1 MKYFKKIIKKNKL
14 LIRLAVVC
22 LVLIFAGF
30 LFLRYF
36 DAFLEAKFNLNTTNL
51 NTEYLN
57 SKQTILDTSIFNNQ
71 KFKLLRINKIIRPK
85 GDITAKSNPF
95 EDYRKKDAD
104 EQDDSL

>member
-30 LFLRYF
+30 LFFRYF
-36 DAFLEAKFNLNTTNL
+36 DAFLEAKFNLNMIDL
-51 NTEYLN
+51 NTEYSS

-71 KFKLLRINKIIRPK
+71 KFKLLKINKIIRSE

-95 EDYRKKDAD
+95 EDYRKKGAD
-104 EQDDSL
+104 EQDD